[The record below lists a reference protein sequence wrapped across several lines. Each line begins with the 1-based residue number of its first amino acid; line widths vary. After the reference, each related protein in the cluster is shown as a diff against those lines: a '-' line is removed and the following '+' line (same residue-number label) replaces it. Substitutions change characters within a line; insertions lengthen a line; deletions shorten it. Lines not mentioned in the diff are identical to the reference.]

1 MRKTVLTGAAVAVLS
16 IVGANAAHAAAC
28 QARSEVLAKL
38 ESKYSET
45 PVAIGMASNGGVLE
59 VLATDADAGTF
70 TIIVTM
76 PNGISCML
84 ASGQHFEMLPE
95 QTAKKAGDP
104 A

>member
-1 MRKTVLTGAAVAVLS
+1 MKAGLITAAATVLFLAGAS
-16 IVGANAAHAAAC
+16 AAHAAAC
-28 QARSEVLAKL
+28 QDRGAVLAKL
-38 ESKYSET
+38 ASKYSET

-59 VLATDADAGTF
+59 VLAAHADASTF

-84 ASGQHFEMLPE
+84 ASGENFEMLPADAIK
-95 QTAKKAGDP
+95 QTGDP